1 MEKVVKAD
9 LLQGV
14 FPCEKVGNPFS
25 IHLHALMNKAIFVY
39 KFVSMIRTCN
49 LGYVY

>member
-1 MEKVVKAD
+1 MEKGVKAD

-25 IHLHALMNKAIFVY
+25 IHVRALMNMAIFVY
-39 KFVSMIRTCN
+39 KLCQ
-49 LGYVY
+49 